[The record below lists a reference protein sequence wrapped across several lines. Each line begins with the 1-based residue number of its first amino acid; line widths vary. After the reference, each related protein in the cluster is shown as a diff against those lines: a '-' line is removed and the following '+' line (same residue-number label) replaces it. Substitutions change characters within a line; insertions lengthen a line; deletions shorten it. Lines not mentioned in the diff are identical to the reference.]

1 MGLNIIVSRTPYS
14 KRMNPILSRAEDHM
28 HHLSEIRSATRDI
41 DPQHN
46 AGDVDLLAQIG
57 YKQELRRHY
66 STIQV
71 FGIAFSIMGLL
82 PSIASTLP
90 TGLECGPAGLVWG
103 WFLASIFI
111 LCLGFSMSFLGS
123 AIPTSGG
130 LYYYTNYYCPNA
142 IRVPLSFLIGCSNS
156 LGLIGALCSISY
168 GFAVQVLSVVYIQQ
182 DGGFEI
188 TNAKCYGI
196 FVACVVTCCII
207 CCLATKHAA
216 LLQTMS
222 IIVNIFLILL
232 FVIAVPAGKAHDF
245 NSRGFIFGKFENF
258 RDYGTVWSFAL
269 SWQPAIWTI
278 GAFDSTI
285 HCSEEAKNAQ
295 RAIPVGIIGSISTC
309 WLIGWILCIVC
320 CACIKDGDVE
330 RVLNSETGS
339 AMAQIIYD
347 ALGKRWAVAFMSL
360 IAFGQYLMAISLS
373 IALSRQVWSFARDD
387 GLPVVYKWVKYI
399 DPKIKVPVRA
409 TIFVGV
415 FAVILG
421 LLVLI
426 HGAAGSNA
434 LFSLAIGCNAIS
446 WGMPILLVLLP
457 YGRKK
462 FIPGPF
468 HFGKYLSTFIN
479 LVSAGWAGYVITLCM
494 FPDSLH
500 VDEETM
506 NYTVV
511 INVGVWLL
519 SLVYFFTWGYKFYS
533 GPKSNIDSEYLES
546 VSVSASSQKMDEVL
560 AGKSDKV

>member
-1 MGLNIIVSRTPYS
+1 MNSIRSRTEE
-14 KRMNPILSRAEDHM
+14 RVHQMAA
-28 HHLSEIRSATRDI
+28 IRSATREI

-66 STIQV
+66 STLQV

-82 PSIASTLP
+82 PSIASVLP
-90 TGLECGPAGLVWG
+90 EGLECGPAGLVWG
-103 WFLASIFI
+103 WFLAPIFI

-130 LYYYTNYYCPNA
+130 LYYYTNYYCPESV
-142 IRVPLSFLIGCSNS
+142 RVPLSFLIGCSNS
-156 LGLIGALCSISY
+156 LGLIGAVCSISY
-168 GFAVQVLSVVYIQQ
+168 GFAVQVLSCVFIQQ

-196 FVACVVTCCII
+196 FVACLLSSCML
-207 CCLATKHAA
+207 CCLASKHAA
-216 LLQTMS
+216 VLQTLS
-222 IIVNIFLILL
+222 IVVNVFLVLL
-232 FVIAVPAGKAHDF
+232 FLIAVPAGKAHDF
-245 NSRGFIFGKFENF
+245 NSRGFIFGNFENS

-309 WLIGWILCIVC
+309 WIVGWILCIVC
-320 CACIKDGDVE
+320 CACIKDGDVA

-339 AMAQIIYD
+339 AMAQIIFD
-347 ALGKRWAVAFMSL
+347 ALGKKWAVAFMSL
-360 IAFGQYLMAISLS
+360 IAFGQYLMAVSLL

-387 GLPVVYKWVKYI
+387 GLPVVYNWVKYVN
-399 DPKIKVPVRA
+399 PKIKVPIRA

-415 FAVILG
+415 FGVILG

-426 HGAAGSNA
+426 HGTAGSDA

-457 YGRKK
+457 YGRRK
-462 FIPGPF
+462 FVPGPF
-468 HFGKYLSTFIN
+468 YFGKYLSNFIN
-479 LVSAGWAGYVITLCM
+479 LVSASWAGYVITLVM
-494 FPDSLH
+494 FPDSRH
-500 VDEETM
+500 VTAQTM

-511 INVGVWLL
+511 INVGVWILC
-519 SLVYFFTWGYKFYS
+519 LVYFFVWGYRYYT
-533 GPKSNIDSEYLES
+533 GPKANVDENYLES
-546 VSVSASSQKMDEVL
+546 VSVSTSPQKIEELLD
-560 AGKSDKV
+560 GKLEKV